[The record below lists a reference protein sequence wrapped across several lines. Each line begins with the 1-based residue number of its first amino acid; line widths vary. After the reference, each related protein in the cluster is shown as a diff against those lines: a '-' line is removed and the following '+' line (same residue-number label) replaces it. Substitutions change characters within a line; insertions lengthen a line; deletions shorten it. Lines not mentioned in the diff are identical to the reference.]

1 MEIADAYHT
10 TYHLQGK
17 VFDIC
22 NPESNVED
30 VWYKLKTSLLDTA
43 KEVYGTSKNHQWKKE
58 TWWWKDKV
66 DETIKQR
73 RARFKTYKVLDNES
87 KSNESRESKSCLQ

>member
-1 MEIADAYHT
+1 MLTIRLT
-10 TYHLQGK
+10 TFKEKKQ

-22 NPESNVED
+22 NSESDVEV

-43 KEVYGTSKNHQWKKE
+43 KEVCGTSKNYQWKKE

-66 DETIKQR
+66 DEAIKQNR
-73 RARFKTYKVLDNES
+73 TRSKTYKVLDN
-87 KSNESRESKSCLQ
+87 LQGFR